1 MCCIVSLRSASF
13 CSVFTC
19 LDEQDLLRVH
29 QTFQSELHHSEPCV
43 SGIRP
48 PSTAIAGSEEEEC
61 LLSLP
66 DPGTERNRPTE
77 GVGGVCGPDWAALSA
92 APPLLF
98 LLKLFLLAASP
109 PVRMSFS
116 IVMPRCDSCSR
127 HFAIPCS
134 VKCILLL
141 KKLCETCASR
151 DAGFTQPL

>member
-1 MCCIVSLRSASF
+1 MFSDHASQ
-13 CSVFTC
+13 C
-19 LDEQDLLRVH
+19 LDEQDLLRSDQVH
-29 QTFQSELHHSEPCV
+29 PTFQSELHHCEPCV

-48 PSTAIAGSEEEEC
+48 SSTAITGSEEEEC

-77 GVGGVCGPDWAALSA
+77 GVGGVCGPVWAALSA
-92 APPLLF
+92 APLLF

-134 VKCILLL
+134 CSVKCILLP
-141 KKLCETCASR
+141 KKLCE
-151 DAGFTQPL
+151 